1 MGLSKDEVLQKLET
15 APDAK
20 FVIRTTEE
28 DNAFLE
34 NFKQSEIEKSL
45 GEKVNEL
52 HSRYDSDILE
62 VTGLRKDPKEKTYE
76 FNKRILKDTLSK
88 VSAYEKRIE
97 ELSKGSG
104 SKNDEKIRE
113 LEAQIVQ
120 IIKDKDEAIMAERQE
135 KTTYR
140 TRTEIEKSLLKLPQE
155 PTIPE
160 AARKALIDTTI
171 NGLMTSAEWRDDG
184 LVFKD
189 EKGEVLRNKT
199 TYKPLTPDEILADV
213 LNPILKKD
221 RKLEGVDI
229 NSDPT
234 KAKSVTVLPAHVTT
248 KVELS
253 KYLASLGWKRE
264 SKEYIEAFALGKDLP
279 SGY

>member
-28 DNAFLE
+28 DTAFLE

-199 TYKPLTPDEILADV
+199 TNKPLTPDEILADV

-229 NSDPT
+229 NSDQT